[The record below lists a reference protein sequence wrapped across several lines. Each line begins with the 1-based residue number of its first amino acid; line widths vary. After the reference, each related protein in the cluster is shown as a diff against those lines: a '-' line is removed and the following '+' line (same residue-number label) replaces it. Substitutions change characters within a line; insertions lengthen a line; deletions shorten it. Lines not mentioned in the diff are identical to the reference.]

1 MEKLMRNLLGDVD
14 VYLDNNAIPATWND
28 IRHVCAFQEEI
39 GIKIA
44 NKLTDTH
51 VNFNNNKMKVR
62 LATQA
67 FSDFTADGLAY
78 MRTVLKHPKV
88 CTCKSNYSAVINLFT
103 VSKLSYQRAILS
115 ADEKTV

>member
-1 MEKLMRNLLGDVD
+1 MVSLCAAVIDLENLKNFFYHPCTNRKIFVFFDTGHMEKLMRNLLDDVD

-28 IRHVCAFQEEI
+28 IRNLCAFQEEI

-67 FSDFTADGLAY
+67 
-78 MRTVLKHPKV
+78 
-88 CTCKSNYSAVINLFT
+88 
-103 VSKLSYQRAILS
+103 
-115 ADEKTV
+115 